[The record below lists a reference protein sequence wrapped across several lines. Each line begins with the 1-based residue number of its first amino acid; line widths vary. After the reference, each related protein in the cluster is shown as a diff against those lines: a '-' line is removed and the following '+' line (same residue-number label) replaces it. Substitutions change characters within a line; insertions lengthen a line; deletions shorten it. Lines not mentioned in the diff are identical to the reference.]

1 MATLKDIADACGVSI
16 ATVSYV
22 LSGRGPEKRITAET
36 QSQIR
41 KMAEELDYTYKGRNK
56 AVLKYRV
63 TVYFPL
69 SGLKMLLPTIMD
81 AFNRIVDAETSNI
94 DIVLRPYT
102 QNQLNLQRE
111 LWTERKGSSA
121 IVISPG
127 GTDLANLA
135 EKQTLVPLI
144 LLSRTLPNYSYVG
157 FDQLE
162 SGRMAAEHA
171 LKRGGDSIL
180 LVSSPTLFGASWRS
194 NAFADYCLQ
203 HGVNLEHNTIHADTS
218 IRAGY
223 ELGKA
228 LVRSN
233 RLKKVI
239 FCTYDMTALG
249 ISSALS
255 SENIAV
261 GKDVEIL
268 TTSSS
273 DEDLLAYSNP
283 PITAVDL
290 KFRDLYYMAMR
301 LAMDIATGRASY
313 PQEISLHP
321 TMIYR
326 QSCPF

>member
-1 MATLKDIADACGVSI
+1 MATLKDIADICGVST

-22 LSGRGPEKRITAET
+22 LSGRGTEKRITPET
-36 QSQIR
+36 QALIR
-41 KMAEELDYTYKGRNK
+41 KTAEDLDYVYKGRNK
-56 AVLKYRV
+56 SVLKYRV

-69 SGLKMLLPTIMD
+69 SGLKMLLPTFLD
-81 AFNRIVDAETSNI
+81 AFNRIVDAENSNI

-102 QNQLNLQRE
+102 QNKLHLQRE
-111 LWTERKGSSA
+111 LWTAQKGASA
-121 IVISPG
+121 IVISPS
-127 GTDLANLA
+127 GTDLANLS
-135 EKQTLVPLI
+135 EKQALVPVI
-144 LLSRTLPNYSYVG
+144 LLNRTLPNYSYVG

-162 SGRMAAEHA
+162 SGRIAAEHA
-171 LKRGGDSIL
+171 IKKGGNSIL
-180 LVSSPTLFGASWRS
+180 LVSSPSLFGASWRG

-203 HGVNLEHNTIHADTS
+203 HGVNLEHNTISADTS

-255 SENIAV
+255 EENISV
-261 GKDVEIL
+261 GKDVQII

-283 PITAVDL
+283 PITTIDL
-290 KFRDLYYMAMR
+290 KFRDLCYMAMR

-321 TMIYR
+321 SIAYR
-326 QSCPF
+326 TSCPM